1 MRVNHR
7 LTLLASACALA
18 ACGSIKEA
26 PQAPTLQ
33 SLSSQVITVTPD
45 DIDVVPD
52 SQAAKVYGQLLDTD
66 GVTPAQRAE
75 ALRRLADLELERAG
89 KAASETNET
98 GSPDLK
104 TVIARYQEQLAL
116 NPNAPNKEQVLY
128 QLARAQEQAGE
139 LENAIVTLRRLVAE
153 HPRTAYIDE
162 ANFRRGELAFSLGRF
177 DDAES
182 AYVDVLNADRATPF
196 RERAQYMQGWS
207 RLKRGQA
214 DQALQAFFKV
224 LDSKLAASPGSDKL
238 ASPDKF
244 NKADKELLSDTFRGI
259 SIALTQLKGAES
271 IPAYLPA
278 NNNLRQSYGQF
289 VYEQLAD
296 YFIKQDRLKDAADT
310 YARFV
315 QLNPLDGQAPRIQ
328 SLAIDTYEKAG
339 LVPEMLQAQRQ
350 FVTVFGRDSGLRTV
364 RSKAWHDA
372 QPKVQSYLG
381 DLARHYH
388 ASAQASKRLSDYQ
401 ESVRWYKE
409 LIANFP
415 GDPQTIRNNF
425 LLAELL
431 FEAKL
436 YSEAAI
442 EYERVAYDYPWH
454 AQAQEAGYA
463 ALLTHAQ
470 LRKDADPLTLTRLQR
485 DSVNS
490 ALRFAKHFPGSER
503 ANAVLT
509 DAAETLY
516 ALKDS
521 EQANRVAM
529 KIISLQPPATEAQRR
544 VAWTIMAQ
552 TAYQRGA
559 FQAAEQAYA
568 RLAELAPAQEASRK
582 ELLENQVV
590 SLYKS
595 ADQEKKVGNLKA
607 AASQF
612 KRVAEM
618 AMQPDIRANALFDAG
633 AAEIELKD
641 WANAQATLESY
652 RQLYPKHGLQH
663 EVAPKLALAYGEQ
676 QKWGPAA
683 KELERVLASTKDAN
697 LAKQLQW
704 QIAEYFDKAGD
715 TASATRAYERYLT
728 TLLAARPVAL
738 VTAIETRHRLAQL
751 AKREGNAKREMALLK
766 DIMEA
771 DRQGG
776 AARTDRTRYL
786 GAMAALALAE
796 PSAQA
801 FRQVALVEP
810 LQKQLKLKKAKL
822 EEALNAYALASEPG
836 VAEVS
841 TAVTYQVAAMYRDFG
856 KAILGSQRPKNLSAI
871 ELEQYDVLLEE
882 QALPFE
888 EKASETH
895 EVNARRATQG
905 IYDAW
910 VRKSMDALAE
920 MMPVRYGKRER
931 GEGFDLAEVSE
942 AKLAEMAKRL
952 ELTIYESPRPAAQ
965 LNQLGVVY
973 RRMGKFDQSR
983 NAYEQALSRDP
994 SYAAAALNLGIL
1006 SDLYVDDWA
1015 KAVSMYERYLTMAS
1029 QGDAQVSKWLA
1040 DLKRRK
1046 MPRQAAE
1053 PKKEAP

>member
-7 LTLLASACALA
+7 LTLLASACILT
-18 ACGSIKEA
+18 ACGSVKEA
-26 PQAPTLQ
+26 PQSPTLQ
-33 SLSSQVITVTPD
+33 ALSSQVVTVTPD
-45 DIDVVPD
+45 EIDVVPD
-52 SQAAKVYGQLLDTD
+52 SQAAKAYGQLLDAD
-66 GVTPAQRAE
+66 GVTTAQRAE

-89 KAASETNET
+89 KAVSEANET

-139 LENAIVTLRRLVAE
+139 LENAILTLRRLVAE

-162 ANFRRGELAFSLGRF
+162 ANFRRGELAFSLGQF

-182 AYVDVLNADRATPF
+182 AYIDVLNADRVTPF
-196 RERAQYMQGWS
+196 RERAQYMQGWT
-207 RLKRGQA
+207 RLKRNQP
-214 DQALQAFFKV
+214 DQALNAFFRV

-259 SIALTQLKGAES
+259 SIALTQLKGTES
-271 IPAYLPA
+271 IPAYLLA
-278 NNNLRQSYGQF
+278 KNVLRQSYGQF

-310 YARFV
+310 YSRFV
-315 QLNPLDGQAPRIQ
+315 QLNPLDGQSPRLQ

-339 LVPEMLQAQRQ
+339 LVPETLQAQRQ
-350 FVTVFGRDSGLRTV
+350 FVTLFGRDSGLRTL
-364 RSKAWHDA
+364 RTRNWHDA
-372 QPKVQSYLG
+372 QPKVQAYLG

-388 ASAQASKRLSDYQ
+388 ASAQTSKRLSDYQ
-401 ESVRWYKE
+401 ESVRWYRE
-409 LIANFP
+409 LIASFP
-415 GDPQTIRNNF
+415 GDAQTIRNNF

-436 YSEAAI
+436 YSDAAA
-442 EYERVAYDYPWH
+442 EYERVAYEYPWH

-463 ALLTHAQ
+463 ALVTHAQ
-470 LRKDADPLTLTRLQR
+470 MRKDADPLTLTRLQR
-485 DSVNS
+485 ASVNS
-490 ALRFAKHFPGSER
+490 ALRFAKHFPGSDR

-509 DAAETLY
+509 EAAEMLY

-529 KIISLQPPATEAQRR
+529 KIIGLQPPASDAQRR
-544 VAWTIMAQ
+544 VAWTIMAE

-559 FQAAEQAYA
+559 YQAAEQAYA
-568 RLAELAPAQEASRK
+568 RLAELEPAK
-582 ELLENQVV
+582 ESGRREHLENQVV

-595 ADQEKKVGNLKA
+595 ADQERKVGNLKV

-618 AMQPDIRANALFDAG
+618 ATQPDIRANALFDAG
-633 AAEIELKD
+633 AAEIELKE
-641 WANAQATLESY
+641 WANAQTTLESY

-676 QKWGPAA
+676 QKWAPAA
-683 KELERVLASTKDAN
+683 KELERVLSSTKDAN

-704 QIAEYFDKAGD
+704 QIAEYYDKAGEVSA
-715 TASATRAYERYLT
+715 ASRAYDRYLST
-728 TLLAARPVAL
+728 ILSDRSVAL
-738 VTAIETRHRLAQL
+738 QTVVETRHRLAQL
-751 AKREGNAKREMALLK
+751 AKREGNAKREMALLR
-766 DIMEA
+766 DIMES
-771 DRQGG
+771 DRRGG
-776 AARTDRTRYL
+776 AERTDRTRYL
-786 GAMAALALAE
+786 GAMAALTLAE
-796 PSAQA
+796 PAAQA

-810 LQKQLKLKKAKL
+810 LQKQLKLKKARL
-822 EEALNAYALASEPG
+822 EEALNAYGLASEPG

-856 KAILGSQRPKNLSAI
+856 KAILGSQRPKKLSAI

-888 EKASETH
+888 DKASETH

-905 IYDAW
+905 IYDTW

-931 GEGFDLAEVSE
+931 GEGVDLAE
-942 AKLAEMAKRL
+942 ATDTKLAEMAKRL

-973 RRMGKFDQSR
+973 RRMGKFDQAR
-983 NAYEQALSRDP
+983 NVYEQALSRDS

-1006 SDLYVDDWA
+1006 SDLYLEDWP
-1015 KAVSMYERYLTMAS
+1015 KAMAMYEKYLSMAP

-1046 MPRQAAE
+1046 MPRQASE